1 MKPSDSYPAD
11 ASPDFISRR
20 RAIRL
25 AAPPGLTVTLSD
37 RRIRTHLVDI
47 SQRGAGLLTDFPL
60 SHGVTYVLTF
70 RIGTRVASCTARA
83 THVHKLPAAG
93 WRAGV
98 AFVEGDQLRRI
109 EQIVDELIDGLV
121 QFS

>member
-1 MKPSDSYPAD
+1 MKPSERHPAD
-11 ASPDFISRR
+11 LSPDLTSRR

-37 RRIRTHLVDI
+37 SRVHAHIVDI
-47 SQRGAGLLTDFPL
+47 SHGGVGLLTNLPL
-60 SHGVTYVLTF
+60 THGASYVLTF
-70 RIGTRVASCTARA
+70 RIGTRVATCSATAA
-83 THVHKLPAAG
+83 HVNKRPHDV
-93 WRAGV
+93 WRSGM
-98 AFVEGDQLRRI
+98 AFVQDEHIGQI